1 MEEMT
6 LEAFLDLLQSYGE
19 TTYSARELYQ
29 LGVLEEIDLIES
41 SRPILRGSAARI
53 LHLYMKKI
61 RQEPDLEDWSRVK
74 NLADLYDCRTCV
86 QHIAQVVEKGIMEPD
101 IVQSPEGQRL
111 VFSGRR
117 AVTVNEAH
125 RICRRAIDIS
135 VRLETG
141 SDAPRGVPQDQ
152 KKGLTQE
159 EVLSVVSGEEDFRR
173 KSLLADV
180 RPLSAFEKNHLP
192 GAVHCPLAGIL
203 EGTFDRLFAQW
214 EEIYFYCEEGYQARI
229 AVAYLAE
236 KGLAKAQFFQL
247 LPQND
252 TVSEQ

>member
-6 LEAFLDLLQSYGE
+6 LEAFLDLLQAYGE

-141 SDAPRGVPQDQ
+141 SDAPRGVWQDQ
-152 KKGLTQE
+152 KKGP
-159 EVLSVVSGEEDFRR
+159 SFPAMKISGEKASWRTCGPCLPLKR
-173 KSLLADV
+173 IICRV
-180 RPLSAFEKNHLP
+180 RSIVPWPVF
-192 GAVHCPLAGIL
+192 
-203 EGTFDRLFAQW
+203 
-214 EEIYFYCEEGYQARI
+214 
-229 AVAYLAE
+229 
-236 KGLAKAQFFQL
+236 
-247 LPQND
+247 
-252 TVSEQ
+252 